1 MANAN
6 AKTMATYPTSL
17 EAGHHMWAKPAA
29 IAGDEISRPPYVGE
43 AGRVRGRRQNPATM
57 RGRRRPLSV
66 GEARQIRGPQLGG
79 RCRPDISEV
88 CFYILDQ
95 RGFLLLH

>member
-1 MANAN
+1 M
-6 AKTMATYPTSL
+6 L
-17 EAGHHMWAKPAA
+17 WPAA

-88 CFYILDQ
+88 CFYILAQ